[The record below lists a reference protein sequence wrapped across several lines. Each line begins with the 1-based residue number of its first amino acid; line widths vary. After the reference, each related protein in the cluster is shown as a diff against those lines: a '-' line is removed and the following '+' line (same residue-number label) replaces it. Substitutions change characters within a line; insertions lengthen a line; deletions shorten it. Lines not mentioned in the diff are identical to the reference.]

1 LKIENVA
8 QLAGL
13 NFDKAGGLIPVV
25 AQHARTGEVLMV
37 AFADREA
44 LERTLRD
51 GRMWYYSR
59 TRGRYWRK
67 GETSGNEQR
76 LGELHTDCDRDS
88 VLALV
93 DPAGPTCHTGEWS
106 CFGAPPTLP
115 RLAQVIAQRATEPP
129 EGSYTAR
136 LLADENL
143 RLKKL
148 GEEAVELALACA
160 ASQKETA
167 AEEAADLIYHV
178 IVASA
183 AAGATLDG
191 VLGVLERR
199 RRLSAPSDE

>member
-115 RLAQVIAQRATEPP
+115 RLAQVIAQRATEQP
-129 EGSYTAR
+129 EGSYTAQ